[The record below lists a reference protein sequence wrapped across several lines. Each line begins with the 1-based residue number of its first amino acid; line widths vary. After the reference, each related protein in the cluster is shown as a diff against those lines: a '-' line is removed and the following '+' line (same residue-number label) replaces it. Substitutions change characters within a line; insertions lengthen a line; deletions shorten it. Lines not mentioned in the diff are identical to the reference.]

1 MTKYMLDTNTVSSLL
16 RQNLNV
22 GKRITSI
29 PMDCLCLSAISEGE
43 LLYGLAKKPGAKN
56 LHKAVQEFLKRIDV
70 LSWNSQVAEHYG
82 KLRAELEVK
91 GNILGPLDMQI
102 AAHAFQVGAT
112 LVTNDRAF
120 NMVKKLKIEDWTLGS

>member
-120 NMVKKLKIEDWTLGS
+120 NMVKKLKIEDWTLES

>member
-1 MTKYMLDTNTVSSLL
+1 MLDTNTVSSLL